1 MDDQEYADALRRTM
15 AELTDK
21 FAHPTEIGAPLHS
34 VTAAAVELIVG
45 VDCADVL
52 LISGPADFQSLAA
65 TSQLAVDV
73 DGFQQRFG
81 EGPCLDAAAGDAV
94 VRCNYLRE
102 DPRWPTF
109 AESAVAAGVLSMM
122 SFQLYTHNARMGALN
137 LFGCQ
142 PDVFDPD
149 AEAVG
154 AMLATHAA
162 IALLAHDKEHQFR
175 SALAS
180 RDVIGQA
187 KGMIMER
194 FGVDAVRAFELLK
207 ILSQNSNTR
216 LADVAAEIVERG
228 QDPRFRPAESSK

>member
-1 MDDQEYADALRRTM
+1 MDDQEYADVLRRTM
-15 AELTDK
+15 AELTEK
-21 FAHPTEIGAPLHS
+21 FAYPTEIGATLRS

-52 LISGPADFQSLAA
+52 LISGPTDFQSVAA
-65 TSQLAVDV
+65 TSPLAVHI

-81 EGPCLDAAAGDAV
+81 EGPCLDAVAGDAV
-94 VRCNYLRE
+94 VRCNYLRA

-109 AESAVAAGVLSMM
+109 AESAVAAGVLSMT
-122 SFQLYTHNARMGALN
+122 SFQLYTHNARRGALN

-142 PDVFDPD
+142 PDVFNPD

-162 IALLAHDKEHQFR
+162 IALLAHDKELQFR

-207 ILSQNSNTR
+207 SLSQNSNTR

-228 QDPRFRPAESSK
+228 QDPRFRPAESSL